1 VKKIFLYK
9 NLTFSFF
16 EKISL
21 FFLAILIPFAFSQ
34 VSLAE
39 ESNWPQGDF
48 DLVQGVYRI
57 NNPSDP
63 APIDKEYQIIFANTL
78 IQIRDGK
85 FSENQ
90 NTGISFRMSEAQS
103 FTGTGSLTISGT
115 YDKDTGKISGNYIIS
130 NDVSTVYQLKGATW
144 HTEGWAKT
152 TESGTFQGQL
162 VNDYVVL
169 TFFCKKASGESYNKN
184 ASGKEERKTI
194 NKCAYSFYKVAF
206 RVAPVVKLSNNEEKP
221 EEKTEYLDY
230 GDPAFNEVDY
240 EGKVFSK
247 PKRLIDS
254 GARFAGLTGQVDII
268 FNGKRWAAKM
278 GDVIPVSAVIVTE
291 EDSSAIISFIDM
303 STFVV
308 KPETNIIVSAP
319 PEKDSKLKLV
329 AGKIWANVKKMAKDG
344 TMEIET
350 NQAVS
355 GIKGTTFV
363 CEEKNGISV
372 LKVIDGTVDF
382 KSKTNGNIVKVNAG
396 EMVKATTNGL
406 SEIAKFDI
414 AEESESWTNLNKVD
428 WGKLDK
434 EDSKNITAVE
444 QAGEEIKT
452 KNSWSWIL
460 ILAIITV
467 VLALIGFRII
477 KKIKHQNRKDD
488 K

>member
-1 VKKIFLYK
+1 MKHILSSK
-9 NLTFSFF
+9 NRPFSLF
-16 EKISL
+16 EKILL
-21 FFLAILIPFAFSQ
+21 FFLAILIFFAFSQ

-39 ESNWPQGDF
+39 EPNWPQGDF
-48 DLVQGVYRI
+48 DLIQGVYRI

-63 APIDKEYQIIFANTL
+63 APIDKTYQIIFANTL
-78 IQIRDGK
+78 IQVRDGK
-85 FSENQ
+85 FSESQ
-90 NTGISFRMSEAQS
+90 NTGISFRMSEAQR
-103 FTGTGSLTISGT
+103 FTGTGSLTISGV
-115 YDKDTGKISGNYIIS
+115 YEKEIGKISGTYQIFT
-130 NDVSTVYQLKGATW
+130 DVADVYQLKEATW
-144 HTEGWAKT
+144 HTEGWSKM
-152 TESGTFQGQL
+152 TESGTFQGQV

-169 TFFCKKASGESYNKN
+169 NFSCKKANEEDYNKN
-184 ASGKEERKTI
+184 ARGEEERKTKD
-194 NKCAYSFYKVAF
+194 KCAYSFHKVAF
-206 RVAPVVKLSNNEEKP
+206 RVAPVVKLSNNEEKT
-221 EEKTEYLDY
+221 EENTEYLDY
-230 GDPAFNEVDY
+230 GDPAFDEVDY

-254 GARFAGLTGQVDII
+254 GARFAGLTGQVDIV
-268 FNGKRWAAKM
+268 FNGKRRPAKM

-344 TMEIET
+344 TMEVEM
-350 NQAVS
+350 NQAVA

-363 CEEKNGISV
+363 CEEKDGKSV
-372 LKVIDGTVDF
+372 LKVIEGVVDF
-382 KSKTNGNIVKVNAG
+382 KSKAKEEAVKVNAG
-396 EMVKATTNGL
+396 EMVEATTNGL

-414 AEESESWTNLNKVD
+414 AEESESWINLNKVD

-452 KNSWSWIL
+452 KNPWLWIL
-460 ILAIITV
+460 ILTILAV

-477 KKIKHQNRKDD
+477 KKNKYQSRKNN
-488 K
+488 